1 MAVQQTSLMSYS
13 TLRTEQLGAKQ
24 QKVLTFVSAH
34 PRCTDRDI
42 MKGTGLTINCV
53 CGRRNELSRLGF
65 VKEVGTKGDD
75 HVFIEEIR
83 KLAHEIINWCD
94 DCAIKRW

>member
-1 MAVQQTSLMSYS
+1 LIPQDKLNQLLDTTFRIKWLMN
-13 TLRTEQLGAKQ
+13 QH
-24 QKVLTFVSAH
+24 QKV
-34 PRCTDRDI
+34 
-42 MKGTGLTINCV
+42 GT
-53 CGRRNELSRLGF
+53 S
-65 VKEVGTKGDD
+65 GDD